1 MKSVFVMWQDSTGTR
16 MWHPVAKLTQQN
28 SCRYVLSYTK
38 GAQHEKFSFFP
49 NMQDISKSYT
59 SDRLFSFFRNRLI
72 PESRPEHDNMFEW
85 SGLSSHSKDY
95 LELLAISGGEKKTDH
110 FRIVN
115 LPKNEDG
122 FYRIKFFISSINY
135 LNEIEKTSITSLQP
149 NDRLKYQFDE
159 NNLVDVDATIL
170 LKEDNVRV
178 GYLPHY
184 LCKDLKKLLNYLNE
198 DDIQIKV
205 LKVNLDAPSQFK
217 VLCELKAPWPENFNA
232 FNDEEFSSYE

>member
-85 SGLSSHSKDY
+85 SDLSSDSKDY

-149 NDRLKYQFDE
+149 NDWLKYQFDE

>member
-49 NMQDISKSYT
+49 NMQDISKSYI

-85 SGLSSHSKDY
+85 SGLSSDSKDY

-115 LPKNEDG
+115 LPRNEDG

-135 LNEIEKTSITSLQP
+135 LNEIEKTSITYLKP
-149 NDRLKYQFDE
+149 HDRLKYQFDE
-159 NNLVDVDATIL
+159 NNLVDLDATIL
-170 LKEDNVRV
+170 LKEDDIRV

-184 LCKDLKKLLNYLNE
+184 LCKDLKNLLNYLKK
-198 DDIQIKV
+198 DDIQINV
-205 LKVNLDAPSQFK
+205 VKVNLEAPSQFK
-217 VLCELKAPWPENFNA
+217 VLCELKAPWPESFNA
-232 FNDEEFSSYE
+232 FNDEEFSVY